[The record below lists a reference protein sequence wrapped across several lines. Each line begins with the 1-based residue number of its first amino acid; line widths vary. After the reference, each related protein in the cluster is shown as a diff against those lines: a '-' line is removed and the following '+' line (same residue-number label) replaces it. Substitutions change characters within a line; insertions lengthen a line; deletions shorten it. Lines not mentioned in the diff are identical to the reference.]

1 MIGNSPAAEFMR
13 RRRQGQRNRFHR
25 AALTLSAAALAALVP
40 FIAACGS
47 GSPSGSS
54 SNAADTSTPKDGGN
68 LTFLIQEFPA
78 GWVSSVSEIS
88 SYEGNLWGEITDKL
102 VYVSAT
108 GQVSPWIA
116 TSWQSQDNA
125 RKFILHLKPT
135 VTFSDGEPLN
145 AAAVV
150 DNINLWAKGD
160 PKRGIAKVG
169 LFPSLYFEKA
179 LAVNGDT
186 VEVDFSKPTLGFIP
200 TLGYHGCILLAPKTL
215 ALSVNQQANL
225 SNEFGSG
232 PFVVKS
238 WQQGV
243 SYTLV
248 KRKDYKCGPPALGH
262 TGPAY
267 LNSITYK
274 VVADAAT
281 RESAVVS
288 GDAQVDFNV
297 TPADIP
303 ALEAQGFTVG
313 TPRYLGFVD
322 GFQVDAGVAPTNSL
336 QVRQALQHAL
346 NRAQILTTI
355 YPKGWDAAT
364 TFIQGT
370 VPEAADDTGLFS
382 YDPALSDKLLTEAG
396 WITGSDGYR
405 HSDGQ
410 TLDFTLIP
418 NPYVP
423 STQQEDELI
432 AQQLQKVG
440 IKAQLKLV
448 ALSNYTAVAL
458 AQPAPPLL
466 SASRSFVDFS
476 TVGGVLTS
484 LNGGQNWFG
493 VGTSDKTLDSLSEQ
507 IESAS
512 SQSERGTI
520 ADQVQSYVLKQ
531 GYFIPV
537 VQLVQRIYLIAPHV
551 HGVVYNGLA
560 YANFYTA
567 WLS

>member
-1 MIGNSPAAEFMR
+1 MTRMRSLQQLMTRPARSR
-13 RRRQGQRNRFHR
+13 RATLG
-25 AALTLSAAALAALVP
+25 AAGFAALVLLT
-40 FIAACGS
+40 AACSS
-47 GSPSGSS
+47 GGGATGSS
-54 SNAADTSTPKDGGN
+54 SNAADVGSPKDGGN

-102 VYVSAT
+102 VYVSAS

-116 TSWQSQDNA
+116 SSWQSEDNA
-125 RKFILHLKPT
+125 QKFILHLKPG
-135 VTFSDGEPLN
+135 VTFSDGEALN

-160 PKRGIAKVG
+160 ASRGIAKVG
-169 LFPSLYFEKA
+169 LFPSLNFEKA
-179 LAVNGDT
+179 VAVNTDT

-225 SNEFGSG
+225 SAEIGSG

-238 WQQGV
+238 FQTGV

-248 KRKDYKCGPPALGH
+248 RRKDYHWGPAALGH

-267 LNSITYK
+267 LDSITYK
-274 VVADAAT
+274 VVADEAT
-281 RESAVVS
+281 RENAVVS
-288 GDAQVDFNV
+288 GDAQADFNV
-297 TPADIP
+297 TPSDIP
-303 ALEAQGFTVG
+303 SLEQQGFTVG

-336 QVRQALQHAL
+336 PVRQALQHAI
-346 NRAQILTTI
+346 NRSQILSTI

-370 VPEAADDTGLFS
+370 VPQAASDSALFS
-382 YDPALSDKLLTEAG
+382 YDPALSDKLLTQAG
-396 WITGSDGYR
+396 WIKGSDGFR
-405 HSDGQ
+405 HKGGQ
-410 TLDFTLIP
+410 TLSFTLIP

-432 AQQLQKVG
+432 AQQFAKVG

-448 ALSNYTAVAL
+448 ALSNYASVTTAKQL
-458 AQPAPPLL
+458 QPLL
-466 SASRSFVDFS
+466 SVSRSFVDFS

-493 VGTSDKTLDSLSEQ
+493 VGTSDQTLDSLSQQ

-512 SQSERGTI
+512 SVTQRNAI
-520 ADQVQSYVLKQ
+520 ADQVQSYVLTQ

-537 VQLVQRIYLIAPHV
+537 VQLVQRIYLIAPKV
-551 HGVVYNGLA
+551 HGVTYNGLA

>member
-1 MIGNSPAAEFMR
+1 MTRMR
-13 RRRQGQRNRFHR
+13 FPHRLRR
-25 AALTLSAAALAALVP
+25 ALLGVAALALLAP
-40 FIAACGS
+40 FIAACSGS
-47 GSPSGSS
+47 GGATGSA
-54 SNAADTSTPKDGGN
+54 SNAADTAGSPKEGGN

-78 GWVSSVSEIS
+78 GWVSSESNIS

-102 VYVSAT
+102 VYVSST

-116 TSWQSQDNA
+116 TSWQTEDNA
-125 RKFILHLKPT
+125 QKFILHLKPG

-150 DNINLWAKGD
+150 DNITLWAKGD

-169 LFPSLYFEKA
+169 LFPALNFEQA
-179 LAVNGDT
+179 TAVNSTT

-200 TLGYHGCILLAPKTL
+200 TLGYHGSILLAPKTL

-225 SNEFGSG
+225 LDEIGSG

-238 WQQGV
+238 YQTGV

-248 KRKDYKCGPPALGH
+248 RRADYNWGPAALGH

-274 VVADAAT
+274 VVADEST
-281 RESAVVS
+281 REQAVVA

-297 TPADIP
+297 TPSDIP
-303 ALEAQGFTVG
+303 SLESQGFTVA

-322 GFQVDAGVAPTNSL
+322 GFEVDGGSGPTSSL
-336 QVRQALQHAL
+336 QVRQAIQHAI
-346 NRAQILTTI
+346 NRAQILSTI
-355 YPKGWDAAT
+355 YPKGWYAAT
-364 TFIQGT
+364 SFIQGN
-370 VPEAADDTGLFS
+370 VPEVANDSALFN
-382 YDPALSDKLLTEAG
+382 YDPSLSESLLNQAG
-396 WITGSDGYR
+396 WVVGAGGYR
-405 HSDGQ
+405 HKDGQ
-410 TLDFTLIP
+410 TLSFTLVP

-423 STQQEDELI
+423 STEQEDELI
-432 AQQLQKVG
+432 AQQFAKVG
-440 IKAQLKLV
+440 IKAQLKIV
-448 ALSNYTAVAL
+448 PLSDYASFAAVSTAY
-458 AQPAPPLL
+458 PLL
-466 SASRSFVDFS
+466 SVSRSFIDFS

-493 VGTSDKTLDSLSEQ
+493 VGTSDKTLDTLSQE

-512 SQSERGTI
+512 STAQRDVV
-520 ADQVQSYVLKQ
+520 ADQVQQYVLTQ
-531 GYFIPV
+531 GYFDPI
-537 VQLVQRIYLIAPHV
+537 VQQVQRIYLIAPNV
-551 HGVVYNGLA
+551 HGVTYNGVA
-560 YANFYTA
+560 YATFYTA

>member
-1 MIGNSPAAEFMR
+1 MIGNAPPR
-13 RRRQGQRNRFHR
+13 RNRFHR
-25 AALTLSAAALAALVP
+25 TAVALGAAALAALVP
-40 FIAACGS
+40 LIAACGS
-47 GSPSGSS
+47 SSPSS
-54 SNAADTSTPKDGGN
+54 SNAADASTPKNGGN

-78 GWVSSVSEIS
+78 GWVSSTSNIS

-102 VYVSAT
+102 VYVSNA

-116 TSWQSQDNA
+116 TSWQTENNA
-125 RKFILHLKPT
+125 EKYILHLKPG

-150 DNINLWAKGD
+150 ANITLWAKGD

-169 LFPSLYFEKA
+169 LFPALYFEKA
-179 LAVNGDT
+179 TAVNSTT

-200 TLGYHGCILLAPKTL
+200 TLGYHGSILLAPKTL

-225 SNEFGSG
+225 SNEIGSG

-238 WQQGV
+238 FQTGV

-248 KRKDYKCGPPALGH
+248 KRADYNWGPAALGH

-267 LNSITYK
+267 LDSLTYK
-274 VVADAAT
+274 VVAAEST
-281 RESAVVS
+281 REQAVVA
-288 GDAQVDFNV
+288 GDAQADFNV
-297 TPADIP
+297 TPSDIP
-303 ALEAQGFTVG
+303 LLESQGLTVA

-336 QVRQALQHAL
+336 QVRQALQHAI
-346 NRAQILTTI
+346 NRAQILSTV
-355 YPKGWDAAT
+355 YPKGWVAAT
-364 TFIQGT
+364 SFIQGN
-370 VPEAADDTGLFS
+370 VPEVTNDSALFD
-382 YDPALSDKLLTEAG
+382 YDPSLSEKLLSEAG
-396 WITGSDGYR
+396 WVPGSDGYR
-405 HSDGQ
+405 HSGGQ
-410 TLDFTLIP
+410 TLDFTLVP

-440 IKAQLKLV
+440 VKAQLKIV
-448 ALSNYTAVAL
+448 PLSDYTSV
-458 AQPAPPLL
+458 QTTPRPPLL
-466 SASRSFVDFS
+466 SVSRSFIDFS
-476 TVGGVLTS
+476 TVGGVLSS
-484 LNGGQNWFG
+484 LNGGENWFG
-493 VGTSDKTLDSLSEQ
+493 VGTSDKTLDTLSQE

-512 SQSERGTI
+512 STAKR
-520 ADQVQSYVLKQ
+520 AVVANQVQQYVLTQ

-537 VQLVQRIYLIAPHV
+537 VQQVQRIYLIAPNV
-551 HGVVYNGLA
+551 HGVTYNGVA

>member
-1 MIGNSPAAEFMR
+1 MTRMR
-13 RRRQGQRNRFHR
+13 SHRFRRAVTG
-25 AALTLSAAALAALVP
+25 AAALAALVP
-40 FIAACGS
+40 FVAACGGSS
-47 GSPSGSS
+47 GAS
-54 SNAADTSTPKDGGN
+54 SNAADVSSPKDGGN

-78 GWVSSVSEIS
+78 GWVSSESNIS

-102 VYVSAT
+102 VYVSGT

-116 TSWQSQDNA
+116 TSWQTEDHAQ
-125 RKFILHLKPT
+125 KFILHLKPG

-150 DNINLWAKGD
+150 DNIDLWAKGD
-160 PKRGIAKVG
+160 PSRGIAKVG
-169 LFPSLYFEKA
+169 LFPAIYFEQA
-179 LAVNGDT
+179 TAVNSTT

-200 TLGYHGCILLAPKTL
+200 TLGYHGSILLAPKTL

-225 SNEFGSG
+225 KNEIGSG

-238 WQQGV
+238 YQTGV

-248 KRKDYKCGPPALGH
+248 RRAGYNWGPPALGH

-274 VVADAAT
+274 VVADEST
-281 RESAVVS
+281 REQAVVA

-297 TPADIP
+297 TPSDIP
-303 ALEAQGFTVG
+303 SLESQGFTVG

-322 GFQVDAGVAPTNSL
+322 GFEVDGGAAPTSSL
-336 QVRQALQHAL
+336 QVRQAIQHAI
-346 NRAQILTTI
+346 NRTQILATV
-355 YPKGWDAAT
+355 YPKGWYLAT
-364 TFIQGT
+364 SFIQGN
-370 VPEAADDTGLFS
+370 VPEVANDSAMFN
-382 YDPALSDKLLTEAG
+382 YDPSLSRSLLTQAG
-396 WITGSDGYR
+396 WVQGSDGYR
-405 HSDGQ
+405 HSGGR
-410 TLDFTLIP
+410 TLSFTLVP

-423 STQQEDELI
+423 STLQEDELI
-432 AQQLQKVG
+432 AQQFAKVG
-440 IKAQLKLV
+440 IKAQLKIVPLADYASFAAV
-448 ALSNYTAVAL
+448 SANY
-458 AQPAPPLL
+458 PLL
-466 SASRSFVDFS
+466 SVSRSFIDFS

-493 VGTSDKTLDSLSEQ
+493 VGTANKTLDTLSQE

-512 SQSERGTI
+512 STTQRD
-520 ADQVQSYVLKQ
+520 AVANQVQQYVLQQ

-537 VQLVQRIYLIAPHV
+537 VQQVQRIYLIAPDV
-551 HGVVYNGLA
+551 HGVTYNGVA